1 VQELVT
7 ASGKQHFQDYSLDRY
22 RDDEEAY
29 LSAGYSAAEAKV
41 RASFQLPLPQFTE
54 LKQLGQDWINYS
66 DRYKSFAEAAA
77 DRWLIGKYGQK

>member
-1 VQELVT
+1 MQELVT

-54 LKQLGQDWINYS
+54 LKQLDQDWISYS
-66 DRYKSFAEAAA
+66 DRLKTFGEEMAW
-77 DRWLIGKYGQK
+77 RRLISKHGQK